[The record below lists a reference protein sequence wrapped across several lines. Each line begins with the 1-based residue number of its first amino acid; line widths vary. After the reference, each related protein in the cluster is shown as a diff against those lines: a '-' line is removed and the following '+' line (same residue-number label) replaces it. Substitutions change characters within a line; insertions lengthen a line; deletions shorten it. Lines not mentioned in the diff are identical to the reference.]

1 MDEERSDSISVA
13 DVTAALGSRKLCVL
27 QEWKTSVAVAEK
39 VPERVLSDEIDL
51 SVSGRRPG
59 TAGLQMALQT
69 G

>member
-1 MDEERSDSISVA
+1 MDEERSNSISVA
-13 DVTAALGSRKLCVL
+13 DMTVALGSRKLCVL
-27 QEWKTSVAVAEK
+27 QEWKTSVALAEK

-59 TAGLQMALQT
+59 TAGLQMPLQT